1 MHLKKLLTMT
11 LRSWKLR
18 ARISCISISKGVR
31 LNSVGSVLK
40 GCSCTFF
47 SFTPCRSSFIS
58 CTHRRAWNANS
69 ERAGGGQT
77 WLCSA
82 PSQPFRLTQSRCFSA
97 SSSAVE
103 LSLSDSSDAIFFSI
117 CATKKTYVT
126 DLNLCWYDAM
136 SVTCLNFGV
145 FCQYLRQTLST
156 VKKTCM

>member
-1 MHLKKLLTMT
+1 MT

-58 CTHRRAWNANS
+58 CTHRRAWEANDRS
-69 ERAGGGQT
+69 SKLGAYVDARK
-77 WLCSA
+77 
-82 PSQPFRLTQSRCFSA
+82 PSRSVRNTLLYCPLSQCVQLFCLTQSLCFSA

-103 LSLSDSSDAIFFSI
+103 LSLSDSSDVIFFSI
-117 CATKKTYVT
+117 CATKKAFF
-126 DLNLCWYDAM
+126 LI
-136 SVTCLNFGV
+136 
-145 FCQYLRQTLST
+145 
-156 VKKTCM
+156 